1 MTGALPRFEYAEVPR
16 RKRRWLAPLI
26 VFGTLIVLVVIAFFV
41 VDGFARS
48 AAEGLVAD
56 KVRSALSLPEEAPV
70 DVSIGGASVL
80 LQAATGSLDRVDIGV
95 KGLAVGDLSG
105 DATLIAT
112 GVPIDQSKS
121 ISAVRIEFTAGQD
134 DLQKLLTRLSTLPA
148 ASATIEGGAVR
159 LGTQFTVLGLSV
171 PVGVTVGLSA
181 SDGQLVVTPRSVE
194 LNGAAATAADLP
206 SALRGLFDPQTICV
220 ADQLPRAFSL
230 DSVEVKGS
238 KVVVGVTGRSI
249 ALDGS
254 LLSTKGSCPA

>member
-56 KVRSALSLPEEAPV
+56 KVRSALSLPEDAPV

-159 LGTQFTVLGLSV
+159 LGTQFTVLGLS
-171 PVGVTVGLSA
+171 A

-206 SALRGLFDPQTICV
+206 SALRGLFDAQTICV